1 MKNKFADMNRVLL
14 RLRKLSRYLLLE
26 LVLADGLLLALLLW
40 LYQRS
45 HKPV

>member
-1 MKNKFADMNRVLL
+1 MKNKFADMNWVLL
-14 RLRKLSRYLLLE
+14 RLRKLSRYLLLV
-26 LVLADGLLLALLLW
+26 LVLPGGSLLALLLW